1 MTGIIASLQSLLSSD
16 ALQVIQPPTGS
27 SPLAGLV
34 GLVNN
39 ILAEVLKSLSSIV
52 GKILAPLLDPV
63 LDQLLGLLGIDVAQ
77 AQVEGRMDCG
87 AVELVY

>member
-1 MTGIIASLQSLLSSD
+1 MSWTRNSEAARAADPALIRARAIDLLARREHSR
-16 ALQVIQPPTGS
+16 LELRQK
-27 SPLAGLV
+27 LAQRGFP
-34 GLVNN
+34 
-39 ILAEVLKSLSSIV
+39 AEH
-52 GKILAPLLDPV
+52 LDPV